1 MFVPRLSPQVAFRS
15 TRQLVAN
22 AKLFYSTIPKDVSDC
37 SEETRLKTELDAD
50 GPFQNSEDS
59 ISDHYQL
66 AERAFARTRGKKRKP
81 AKANIVVLD
90 PKQAGLLRK
99 RRTPGYFRRRHEQEK
114 LSVLEG
120 VELGVVSDRQPK
132 SRHESALTSK
142 SASAVRSN
150 DIFSKIESQRN
161 KLLVFKSSVSKEQ
174 AVRSIRYQEPMQKA
188 VSKRRF
194 EQLEQLLDSAYTL
207 PQLRAYT
214 KEYYGAANSKMTK
227 RDIIHQI
234 VTKYWKC
241 VINDQMNESEDLITE
256 RIIDIST
263 RDMYLLLLTNNGK
276 ILNNF
281 ARIGATLAVA
291 IDENILIVRATRPII
306 KYVEVSLNKILSNVN
321 TAVLPVKD
329 IILNHTAGK
338 VQPNKN
344 EQELVSMVQ
353 RESAAYFEKRQTE
366 ANERDGDYNIS
377 AFGAKRISK
386 AKKLLLWGIDYHPQL
401 IEKVEMLSEE
411 SAESF
416 RKFPFTNVESL
427 DWINRNKDWY
437 RLQQPIGKNSTKESS
452 ISHFSALLTDKKVDQ
467 WYDFLVGV
475 NKLNETPHLMKLCTA
490 RETQKVFSLTL
501 GQILASMN
509 GSSETASTM
518 FEPKVAQVASK
529 LLELPP
535 YDQSTSKDELFTVD
549 QHEYYVQLKFMP
561 DLSTVSA
568 SDTNAPPLELWFELD
583 DYDSAITSTAR
594 CIIQQE
600 QRALLLQTPHLP
612 NDYRINVDTMAELIE
627 PFEESP
633 ERWLED
639 QAGIKQFIQDAQLT
653 FNTRKKLVIPNSVDV
668 NLPSVG
674 ASGAIEKCNVR
685 YDYVNACYHRVLRL
699 VYKDKYMVQFS
710 DVKAGSLGGRYTQVD
725 FIGGEALSRDDFKQ
739 FLTDVAQSF

>member
-1 MFVPRLSPQVAFRS
+1 MVVPRVCSQVVLRKTVQF
-15 TRQLVAN
+15 VAN
-22 AKLFYSTIPKDVSDC
+22 TRLFYSTIPKDVNES
-37 SEETRLKTELDAD
+37 SEETGLKSGID
-50 GPFQNSEDS
+50 SE
-59 ISDHYQL
+59 IVSDHYPL
-66 AERAFARTRGKKRKP
+66 GESAFAKTRGKKRKP

-90 PKQAGLLRK
+90 PRQAGLLRK
-99 RRTPGYFRRRHEQEK
+99 RRTPDYFRRRNEQEK

-120 VELGVVSDRQPK
+120 VELGILSK
-132 SRHESALTSK
+132 NGSK
-142 SASAVRSN
+142 SMPRVRSN
-150 DIFSKIESQRN
+150 EIFNKIESQRN

-174 AVRSIRYQEPMQKA
+174 AVRSIRYQEPMQKI

-214 KEYYGAANSKMTK
+214 KEYYGAANSRMTK
-227 RDIIHQI
+227 KDIIHQI
-234 VTKYWKC
+234 MAKYWKC

-256 RIIDIST
+256 RIIDINT

-291 IDENILIVRATRPII
+291 IDENILIVRATRSII
-306 KYVEVSLNKILSNVN
+306 KYVEVSLNRILSNVN
-321 TAVLPVKD
+321 TEVLPVKD
-329 IILNHTAGK
+329 IIQNHTARMAH
-338 VQPNKN
+338 PNKN
-344 EQELVSMVQ
+344 EQELVAMVQ
-353 RESAAYFEKRQTE
+353 RESAAYFEKRVTE
-366 ANERDGDYNIS
+366 PNEKDGEYNIS

-386 AKKLLLWGIDYHPQL
+386 AKKLLLWAVDYRPEL
-401 IEKVEMLSEE
+401 IEKVELVSKDSE
-411 SAESF
+411 ESF
-416 RKFPFTNVESL
+416 RKFPFTNIESL

-437 RLQQPIGKNSTKESS
+437 RLQQPISKNSSKEDS
-452 ISHFSALLTDKKVDQ
+452 ISHLSALLTDEKMDQ
-467 WYDFLVGV
+467 WYDYLVGINQH
-475 NKLNETPHLMKLCTA
+475 NKPSNLMKLSTA
-490 RETQKVFSLTL
+490 RESQKVFSLTL
-501 GQILASMN
+501 GQILTSMN
-509 GSSETASTM
+509 GSSERSSTM

-535 YDQSTSKDELFTVD
+535 YDQSTTKDELFTVD

-561 DLSTVSA
+561 DLSTISA

-594 CIIQQE
+594 CILQQE

-627 PFEESP
+627 PFEESQ

-639 QAGIKQFIQDAQLT
+639 QLGIKQFIQDSQLT

-668 NLPSVG
+668 NLPIADANG
-674 ASGAIEKCNVR
+674 ATRKCNVT

-699 VYKDKYMVQFS
+699 IYKDRYMVQFS

-725 FIGGEALSRDDFKQ
+725 FIGGEQLSRDDFKQ
-739 FLTDVAQSF
+739 FLKDVAQSF

>member
-1 MFVPRLSPQVAFRS
+1 MGEE
-15 TRQLVAN
+15 T
-22 AKLFYSTIPKDVSDC
+22 KLKAEIDDVS
-37 SEETRLKTELDAD
+37 LQKV
-50 GPFQNSEDS
+50 EDS
-59 ISDHYQL
+59 VSDHFQL
-66 AERAFARTRGKKRKP
+66 EPAFARTRGKKRKP

-99 RRTPGYFRRRHEQEK
+99 RRTPDYFRRRHEQER

-120 VELGVVSDRQPK
+120 VELGVLSDRQRK
-132 SRHESALTSK
+132 NRHESGLGSK
-142 SASAVRSN
+142 SSPRVRSN

-174 AVRSIRYQEPMQKA
+174 AVRSIRYQQPMQKV

-214 KEYYGAANSKMTK
+214 KEYYGVANSKMTK

-234 VTKYWKC
+234 VAKYWNC

-291 IDENILIVRATRPII
+291 IDENILIVRATRSII

-329 IILNHTAGK
+329 IIQNHTARK
-338 VQPNKN
+338 ANPNKN
-344 EQELVSMVQ
+344 EQELVAMVQ
-353 RESAAYFEKRQTE
+353 KESAAYFEKKLTE
-366 ANERDGDYNIS
+366 ANERDGEYNIS

-386 AKKLLLWGIDYHPQL
+386 AKKLLLWGVDYHPQL
-401 IEKVEMLSEE
+401 IEKVEVLSKE
-411 SAESF
+411 SPEPF
-416 RKFPFTNVESL
+416 RKFPFTNIESL

-437 RLQQPIGKNSTKESS
+437 RLQQPISKNSSKENS
-452 ISHFSALLTDKKVDQ
+452 ISHSSALLTDKKMDQ
-467 WYDFLVGV
+467 WYDFLVGL
-475 NKLNETPHLMKLCTA
+475 NPPNETPHLMKLSTG
-490 RETQKVFSLTL
+490 RESQKVFSLTL
-501 GQILASMN
+501 GQILTSIN
-509 GSSETASTM
+509 GSSENSTF

-529 LLELPP
+529 LLELRP

-549 QHEYYVQLKFMP
+549 QHEYYVQLKFIP
-561 DLSTVSA
+561 DLSTISA

-594 CIIQQE
+594 CILQQE

-627 PFEESP
+627 PFEESQ
-633 ERWLED
+633 ESWLED

-668 NLPSVG
+668 NLPIVG
-674 ASGAIEKCNVR
+674 AGGAVEKCNVR

-710 DVKAGSLGGRYTQVD
+710 DVKASSLGGRYTQVD
-725 FIGGEALSRDDFKQ
+725 FIGGEELGRDDFKQ